1 MHGATSSCPLVAAP
15 MYPREATQARHKLKT
30 TTPEGF
36 ATTTSRFASQTATS
50 RLQQSKTSLVKGHFW
65 FPKNFANKNPLKSK
79 KKTKRLVFFL
89 ETLKCFSQ
97 ICLRPEIPRIAA
109 DKAFC
114 WNYRKI
120 CYPAMHELLSRHA

>member
-1 MHGATSSCPLVAAP
+1 
-15 MYPREATQARHKLKT
+15 
-30 TTPEGF
+30 
-36 ATTTSRFASQTATS
+36 
-50 RLQQSKTSLVKGHFW
+50 LQQSKTSLVKGHFW
-65 FPKNFANKNPLKSK
+65 FPKNFANKNPLKS

-120 CYPAMHELLSRHA
+120 CYPAMHEPITFTGIAFGTDWFFTSVAKGKKMSLICF